1 MERPLCALLLL
12 VLTLTVASLVGCGSS
27 EEGPPTANIKAGDG
41 ADPQKKRTRD
51 NLHPVV
57 QIRTSAG
64 EILLQ
69 LDAEHAPVT
78 VSNFL
83 SYANRGHYDRT
94 VFHDVEP
101 GFIVLGGGYDADLQE
116 KPTDF
121 AIRNEA
127 HNGLLN
133 TRGTVAMARR
143 SEVIDSSTSMFFFNV
158 ADNTMLD
165 HKGEETEE
173 YGYCVFGKV
182 IEGMDV
188 VDKIAKTPTQQ
199 VDQFPHM
206 PQVRIAIESIR
217 RVR

>member
-1 MERPLCALLLL
+1 
-12 VLTLTVASLVGCGSS
+12 
-27 EEGPPTANIKAGDG
+27 
-41 ADPQKKRTRD
+41 
-51 NLHPVV
+51 
-57 QIRTSAG
+57 
-64 EILLQ
+64 
-69 LDAEHAPVT
+69 
-78 VSNFL
+78 
-83 SYANRGHYDRT
+83 
-94 VFHDVEP
+94 
-101 GFIVLGGGYDADLQE
+101 
-116 KPTDF
+116 
-121 AIRNEA
+121 
-127 HNGLLN
+127 LN